1 MANLMRWDPF
11 NDMVSLR
18 DAMDQLFENA
28 LIGFGPST
36 GMQRPGQGFA
46 FPVDVTE
53 NEDNYY
59 VKASLP
65 GISPDDVNISVQENV
80 VTIQGETK
88 QEDENK
94 EQRWHMRE
102 RRWGSFSRS
111 FTLPAGVD
119 ANNVQA
125 EYENG
130 VLSLTLPKSQE
141 AKPKRISIKGSGQKT
156 IEGHSTSVGVGHN
169 RQ

>member
-1 MANLMRWDPF
+1 MLTRWDPF
-11 NDMVSLR
+11 REMVSMR
-18 DAMDQLFENA
+18 RAMDRLIDSSFSDGNNWQQMTEWA
-28 LIGFGPST
+28 LPL
-36 GMQRPGQGFA
+36 
-46 FPVDVTE
+46 DVVE
-53 NEDNYY
+53 HEDEYL

-65 GISPDDVNISVQENV
+65 GINPDDVNISVQENV